1 MAMHCKFIPQAMQP
15 QLQADY
21 EEGVLTVETL
31 AARAGLSCGTF
42 RKRVRELGWVRRRRP
57 VRRDKKAAMR
67 ARKSCKTSYK
77 SSRKPSGKPRRRA
90 TASPHALD
98 AEVSAALAA
107 APQRDPPA
115 DSHALALRIR
125 RNLERELSALER
137 LREGGD
143 ASDLARLDL
152 AARMLTGLVRSLQEA
167 IRIERTPPQEEND
180 TDELPRNIDE
190 LRRSLLERM
199 DRIVAARADG
209 AAGGDGQA

>member
-1 MAMHCKFIPQAMQP
+1 MAMH
-15 QLQADY
+15 D
-21 EEGVLTVETL
+21 T
-31 AARAGLSCGTF
+31 
-42 RKRVRELGWVRRRRP
+42 P
-57 VRRDKKAAMR
+57 VSAKPSR
-67 ARKSCKTSYK
+67 K
-77 SSRKPSGKPRRRA
+77 SSRKLSGKSSKKRSNKPRSRA
-90 TASPHALD
+90 RAHPPADPAIVAVPPHVA
-98 AEVSAALAA
+98 
-107 APQRDPPA
+107 PA

-143 ASDLARLDL
+143 PADLARLDL

-167 IRIERTPPQEEND
+167 IRIERAPPQEEND

-199 DRIVAARADG
+199 DRIVAARADD

>member
-1 MAMHCKFIPQAMQP
+1 MAMHDKSVSSKP
-15 QLQADY
+15 L
-21 EEGVLTVETL
+21 
-31 AARAGLSCGTF
+31 
-42 RKRVRELGWVRRRRP
+42 RKP
-57 VRRDKKAAMR
+57 
-67 ARKSCKTSYK
+67 
-77 SSRKPSGKPRRRA
+77 RKPSGKPRRRA

-152 AARMLTGLVRSLQEA
+152 AARMLTGLVRCWQLA
-167 IRIERTPPQEEND
+167 NRIERTPPQEEND